1 MEKTLYKLRID
12 PELHDLIP
20 PLSEEEHK
28 MLEES
33 IVRDGCDTPLVVWK
47 GTIVDGH
54 NRYEICHKHNI
65 PFAVE
70 EKEFEDTEAAMFWM
84 LERQLSRRNLN
95 SYQRSE
101 LALKFA
107 PMLQRIAKKNQ
118 GTRNDLTD
126 NFRQNSAESSS
137 TSFTATKMAEMAG
150 VSHDTIKKVKK
161 INNEADE
168 DTKKALR
175 SGEISI
181 HKAYADI
188 KAKEREG
195 ETRICERCGK
205 EKPFTDFETPA
216 NSTNYRTICKEC
228 EAQIKEEEA
237 READPSITGI
247 DVKDGQLAHVFVG
260 LPDTLDEFKHVVS
273 MLRSAQ
279 SYYISAFRTLIGQ
292 YHHNMITK
300 QNTALLKSMI
310 DETAA
315 AVEEMFDA
323 HIKEEK

>member
-1 MEKTLYKLRID
+1 MEKKLYKLGID

-20 PLSEEEHK
+20 PLSVEEYK

-54 NRYEICHKHNI
+54 NRYDICHKHSI

-70 EKEFEDTEAAMFWM
+70 EKDFEDNDAAMLWM
-84 LERQLSRRNLN
+84 LERQLGRRNLN
-95 SYQRSE
+95 SYQRSM
-101 LALKFA
+101 LALTMEPLMKK
-107 PMLQRIAKKNQ
+107 IAKEAQ
-118 GTRNDLTD
+118 GKRNDLD
-126 NFRQNSAESSS
+126 PNFRQNSVGSS
-137 TSFTATKMAEMAG
+137 TENYSDRKMAKVAG
-150 VSHDTIKKVKK
+150 VSHDTIRKVRTLKD
-161 INNEADE
+161 EADE
-168 DTKKALR
+168 DMKNALQK
-175 SGEISI
+175 GEVSI
-181 HKAYADI
+181 HGAYTQI
-188 KAKEREG
+188 KNKEHEG

-205 EKPFTDFETPA
+205 EKPFTDFELPSNCT
-216 NSTNYRTICKEC
+216 TYRTICKEC
-228 EAQIKEEEA
+228 EAKIKEEEA

-260 LPDTLDEFKHVVS
+260 LPDTPDEFKHVVS
-273 MLRSAQ
+273 MLRSTQ
-279 SYYISAFRTLIGQ
+279 NYYISAFRTLIGQ

-310 DETAA
+310 DETAT

>member
-1 MEKTLYKLRID
+1 MAKKLYKLRID
-12 PELHDLIP
+12 PEFHDLIP
-20 PLSEEEHK
+20 PLSEEEYK

-54 NRYEICHKHNI
+54 NRYEICQKNSI

-70 EKEFEDTEAAMFWM
+70 EKEFEDNDEAMFWM
-84 LERQLSRRNLN
+84 LERQLGRRNLN
-95 SYQRSE
+95 SFQRSE

-107 PMLQRIAKKNQ
+107 PMLQKIAKKNQ
-118 GTRNDLTD
+118 GTRNDLND

-137 TSFTATKMAEMAG
+137 TSFSATKMAEMAG

-161 INNEADE
+161 ISNEADE
-168 DTKKALR
+168 DTKKDLR
-175 SGEISI
+175 AGKISI
-181 HKAYADI
+181 HKAYSDI
-188 KAKEREG
+188 KAKEHEG
-195 ETRICERCGK
+195 ETRVCECCGK
-205 EKPFTDFETPA
+205 EKNYSDFDLPS
-216 NSTNYRTICKEC
+216 NSTNYRPICKEC
-228 EAQIKEEEA
+228 EARIKEEEA
-237 READPSITGI
+237 READPSITGL

-260 LPDTLDEFKHVVS
+260 LPDTPEEFKHVVS
-273 MLRSAQ
+273 MLQSAQ
-279 SYYISAFRTLIGQ
+279 NYYISAVRSLIGQ

-310 DETAA
+310 DETTSI
-315 AVEEMFDA
+315 VEEMFDA

>member
-1 MEKTLYKLRID
+1 MEKKLYKLRID
-12 PELHDLIP
+12 PEYQNLIP
-20 PLSEEEHK
+20 SPSDEEYN

-33 IVRDGCDTPLVVWK
+33 IIRDGCDTPLVVWK

-54 NRYEICHKHNI
+54 NRYKICQKHNI
-65 PFAVE
+65 PFAIE
-70 EKEFEDTEAAMFWM
+70 EKEFEDSSAAMLWM
-84 LERQLSRRNLN
+84 IERQLGRRNLN

-101 LALKFA
+101 LAL
-107 PMLQRIAKKNQ
+107 LAKKHLAQSAKERMLAGVNPGPNLAQ
-118 GTRNDLTD
+118 GGRVSEQL
-126 NFRQNSAESSS
+126 A
-137 TSFTATKMAEMAG
+137 KMAG
-150 VSHDTIKKVKK
+150 VGRETMKKVEK
-161 INNEADE
+161 IDSEADE
-168 DTKKALR
+168 DLKEQLR
-175 SGEISI
+175 KGEISI
-181 HKAYADI
+181 HKAYTDI
-188 KAKEREG
+188 KAKEHEG

-205 EKPFTDFETPA
+205 EKPFTDFELPS
-216 NSTNYRTICKEC
+216 NCTNYRPICKEC

-260 LPDTLDEFKHVVS
+260 LPDTPDEFKHVVS

-279 SYYISAFRTLIGQ
+279 NYYISAFRTLIGQ

-310 DETAA
+310 DQTTT